1 MSEKCQIMWEKLFLL
16 TVIILM
22 ISPSQSAI
30 VECNWS
36 TWSPDVTYCMPYNIT
51 PLSQPNEAIT
61 INGKPSNYI
70 DPNVT
75 ALWFSDQVFNYMP
88 SGLFIL
94 FPSLSL
100 VNFERCKITSLTTD
114 SIPSCG
120 MLNSFG
126 IRGET
131 FPHIPA
137 GLFQSC
143 KSITFL
149 NMANNNITT
158 LDVDAFRGLTNIT
171 MLDLSYNKIAC
182 VPPGLFQHNPILS
195 SIYLYQNLISAID
208 SNLFA
213 NLPNLNGIMLGNNLI
228 SFIPKMNLTGSNS
241 TWLSIGFDSNPIYA
255 ITPDFCSIFEV
266 RPENHIYIY
275 IFNTSCNP
283 SDPNNMMSS
292 ISSSTCQNYTAQ
304 LQNCYAN
311 WTSSMANAPVSCAVL
326 PPTTLAPPTTAVIPT
341 PSPTPGSCPS
351 DKICRYFLDQYNRY
365 TCILDGV
372 DSVLTSISGNH
383 LITFSDPNV
392 RRVIFTNSFLSRIPP
407 ILFQKFP
414 SLEYLTVSNCSM
426 SAINTNTFSAC
437 GTLKYFDASS
447 NFITTV
453 DGASFKSCAA
463 LEVIDLTGNN
473 FDMISGQLFV
483 NNPMLKAVYINRP
496 PAMVLV

>member
-1 MSEKCQIMWEKLFLL
+1 MWKKLFLF
-16 TVIILM
+16 TVLIWM
-22 ISPSQSAI
+22 AAPVHSA
-30 VECNWS
+30 VLECYWD
-36 TWSPDVTYCMPYNIT
+36 PDMTNCMPYNIT
-51 PLSQPNEAIT
+51 PLAQPNEVIT
-61 INGKPSNYI
+61 INGKPSNFI
-70 DPNVT
+70 SPNT
-75 ALWFSDQVFNYMP
+75 TSAWFYNQVFNYIP
-88 SGLFIL
+88 SGLLLIL
-94 FPSLSL
+94 PNIISLSL
-100 VNFERCKITSLTTD
+100 ENCEITTLITD
-114 SIPSCG
+114 SIPNCG
-120 MLNSFG
+120 ILDLFQ
-126 IRGET
+126 IRGGT
-131 FPHIPA
+131 FTNIPA
-137 GLFQSC
+137 GFLQSC
-143 KSITFL
+143 KKLTML
-149 NMANNNITT
+149 ALREGNITT
-158 LDVDAFRGLTNIT
+158 VDEDAFRGLTNLT
-171 MLDLSYNKIAC
+171 MLDLMFNKISC
-182 VPPGLFQHNPILS
+182 LPPGLFQHTPFLMSLTFWNNFITS
-195 SIYLYQNLISAID
+195 ID

-213 NLPNLNGIMLGNNLI
+213 NLPNLMSAYFGSNLI
-228 SFIPKMNLTGSNS
+228 TYIPMLNLTGSNS
-241 TWLSIGFDSNPIYA
+241 SWLSIGFDSNPIYA
-255 ITPDFCSIFEV
+255 ISPNFCSIFGARTV
-266 RPENHIYIY
+266 DSMHIYVSNI
-275 IFNTSCNP
+275 SCTQSGSN
-283 SDPNNMMSS
+283 SYS
-292 ISSSTCQNYTAQ
+292 ISPSVFSSNCQNYSTEF
-304 LQNCYAN
+304 QNCYAN
-311 WTSSMANAPVSCAVL
+311 WTSSMVNAPVPCAVQ
-326 PPTTLAPPTTAVIPT
+326 PPTTLAPPTTAVITT